1 MVDIPLFNRGRL
13 IKTGIQSWIPVF
25 IIIELTMVGS
35 RSISSIKIITVFGG
49 GAGLFPSVME
59 AAEASRVNKNGINEN
74 RCFKSIACN

>member
-1 MVDIPLFNRGRL
+1 
-13 IKTGIQSWIPVF
+13 
-25 IIIELTMVGS
+25 MVGS

-74 RCFKSIACN
+74 RCFKSIACI